1 MAESEVNVINH
12 LLDVEHQASEM
23 ISGAQSEA
31 DKRISSFR
39 AQAETEYKKQYD
51 AIIAGFEAD
60 YKKQTEEIDSK
71 HKKTVE
77 QYKSDIQN
85 TAQNKEAFSSL
96 LDTILAVD

>member
-23 ISGAQSEA
+23 ISGAQGEA

-51 AIIAGFEAD
+51 DIIAGFEAG
-60 YKKQTEEIDSK
+60 YKKHTEEIDSK

-85 TAQNKEAFSSL
+85 TAQNKEAFGKL

>member
-12 LLDVEHQASEM
+12 LLDIEHQASEM
-23 ISGAQSEA
+23 ISGAQTEA

-51 AIIAGFEAD
+51 DIIAGFEAD
-60 YKKQTEEIDSK
+60 YKKHTEEIDRN
-71 HKKTVE
+71 HKETVE

-85 TAQNKEAFSSL
+85 TAQKKEAFGRL